1 MSLRAWISTITLA
14 FIAIIVFFSRHELVA
29 AWQLLERVN
38 IWILLLLIPGQ
49 ILVYY
54 AGGEMIFSYLR
65 SKKLIKMMKAPTLA
79 RMALEMNFVNH
90 VLPSGGVSGMS
101 YMTWR
106 LGHYGIS
113 PGKAT
118 MAQLVRHAMGLASFI
133 ALLIVAVVI
142 VTIDS
147 GVNRWIILVSS
158 GLVTGVVGVM
168 FGALYLFSSRSRMHA
183 FAGWS
188 ARTINFIVRKVTF
201 GRKTQTVTLTQVEAF
216 FEDMHEDFTILRKE
230 KKMLIKPFLWGLLY
244 SALDALLFVI
254 TFWALGVSVNPA
266 PVLIAYGVAALAGF
280 FVVTPGGAGAYE
292 AIMIAFLAVAGVSSG
307 TAIAGIVLTRVILLL
322 GTIGFGYLF
331 YQHAILKY
339 GKTNTPIN
347 R

>member
-29 AWQLLERVN
+29 AWKLLEQVN
-38 IWILLLLIPGQ
+38 IWILLLLVPGQ

-101 YMTWR
+101 YMSWR

-113 PGKAT
+113 PGRAT

-133 ALLIVAVVI
+133 ALLVVAVVI
-142 VTIDS
+142 VTIDN

-158 GLVTGVVGVM
+158 GLVTGVVAVL
-168 FGALYLFSSRSRMHA
+168 FGALYLFSSRSRMHI

-188 ARTINFIVRKVTF
+188 TRSINFIVRKLTF
-201 GRKTQTVTLTQVEAF
+201 GRKAKIVTLAKVEGF
-216 FEDMHEDFTILRKE
+216 FEDMHEDFAVLRKE
-230 KKMLIKPFLWGLLY
+230 KKMLVKPFLWGLLY

-254 TFWALGVSVNPA
+254 TFWALGVTVNPA

-292 AIMIAFLAVAGVSSG
+292 AIMIAFLAIAGVSSG